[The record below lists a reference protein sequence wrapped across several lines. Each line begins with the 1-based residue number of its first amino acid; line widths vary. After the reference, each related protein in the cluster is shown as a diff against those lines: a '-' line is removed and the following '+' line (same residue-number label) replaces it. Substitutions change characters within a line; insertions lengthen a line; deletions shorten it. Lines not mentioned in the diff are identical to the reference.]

1 MGLGNAGPGYKGTR
15 HNVGFEAVDRLA
27 EKVGV
32 AGWAEAAHALV
43 AEASWEGRRVVLAKP
58 LTFMNRS
65 GQAYRALLKRY
76 GLEPEQALVI
86 SDDFALP
93 EGAVRLRERGS
104 AGGHNGVQ
112 SIIDALNSK
121 DFPRLRIGIG
131 DSFPRGGQVRYVLE
145 PFTEAQRPA
154 IAEAVEAAAEAALVF
169 VRDGLTAAMNQ
180 YNRRG

>member
-1 MGLGNAGPGYKGTR
+1 MTASWLQRLLGSRAEGRPAEPPRALVVGLGNAGPGYEGTR

-86 SDDFALP
+86 SDED
-93 EGAVRLRERGS
+93 
-104 AGGHNGVQ
+104 
-112 SIIDALNSK
+112 
-121 DFPRLRIGIG
+121 
-131 DSFPRGGQVRYVLE
+131 
-145 PFTEAQRPA
+145 
-154 IAEAVEAAAEAALVF
+154 
-169 VRDGLTAAMNQ
+169 
-180 YNRRG
+180 